1 MLVDL
6 SKLKELRISK
16 QIEILKL
23 TIEKLINDEEFINYG
38 MCFAIDNILMSNKI
52 LDDCA
57 NNFMAIEI
65 LIPSFNRDYAIKLS
79 SKYDFQAPTSAVYW
93 WARTDN
99 TVRIKFLEA
108 LIQELEIQQ
117 KIQALEECK
126 ELVKKGY
133 CVCDSLCE
141 KYRGIINDSHIFY
154 RQLPKYF
161 PILTHSNAIIACRE
175 KHVILP
181 NKYTY
186 DGMFYW
192 ERDNIKS
199 RLAFVN
205 WMIQQLKK

>member
-1 MLVDL
+1 MIDF
-6 SKLKELRISK
+6 SKLKALTINK
-16 QIEILKL
+16 QIEVLKL
-23 TIEKLINDEEFINYG
+23 VSEKLSNDDEYIDCG
-38 MCFAIDNILMSNKI
+38 MCHAIDKVLIKQKI
-52 LDDCA
+52 LNDNID
-57 NNFMAIEI
+57 NNLAIKI
-65 LIPSFNRDYAIKLS
+65 LIPLLTIKTAFNLS
-79 SKYDFQAPTSAVYW
+79 TKYNFDNPTGECYW
-93 WARTDN
+93 WVRTN
-99 TVRIKFLEA
+99 NSVRIKFLKA

-126 ELVKKGY
+126 ELVKKGN

-141 KYRGIINDSHIFY
+141 KYRSIVNDNHIFY
-154 RQLPKYF
+154 RQLTKYF